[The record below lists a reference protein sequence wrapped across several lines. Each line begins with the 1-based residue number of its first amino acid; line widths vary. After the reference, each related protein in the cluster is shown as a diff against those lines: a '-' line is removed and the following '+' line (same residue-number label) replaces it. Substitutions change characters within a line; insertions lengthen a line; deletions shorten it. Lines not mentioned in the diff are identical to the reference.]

1 LADEGRVALAAEE
14 LRGTDLV
21 TSSVAGNRTAIPGRV
36 HYGAT
41 KTGLTGFVRGAALEL
56 ARTGITVNSVEPG
69 LVLTPALLRF
79 AEADQI
85 ASLAA
90 ATVPMGRPA
99 QPEEIAAAFLFL
111 ASDAA
116 SYITG
121 QTLTIDGG
129 ATLGDPA
136 SSVASA

>member
-1 LADEGRVALAAEE
+1 
-14 LRGTDLV
+14 V